1 MIGALRLLH
10 NVTFHDRWKR
20 RLIAYE
26 FARYEQAP
34 KDIMDKEIAARAG
47 EE

>member
-1 MIGALRLLH
+1 MTGGSGD
-10 NVTFHDRWKR
+10 F
-20 RLIAYE
+20 AYE